1 MWTELWTAIALL
13 LVIEGIIPFL
23 SPNIMRQALVSMLSM
38 DDKTLRISGLV
49 SMVAGAVLLYILK

>member
-23 SPNIMRQALVSMLSM
+23 SPHIMRQALVSMLSM
-38 DDKTLRISGLV
+38 DDNTLRISGLV